1 MDAGKNVNM
10 NAVGGGNFAHLNM
23 GTEDKPSL
31 SLGFTIYMSLSC
43 PAVESMARDETL
55 PETHLQQGDEELCTC
70 TNFLI
75 TNFLITEF
83 LIRKFLIRKLQS
95 PCFNLSCLW

>member
-1 MDAGKNVNM
+1 MLWDYHPPHISLRKDPDKYKYCGCRKNVNM

-43 PAVESMARDETL
+43 PEIESMARDETL
-55 PETHLQQGDEELCTC
+55 PETHLQQDDEELCTC

-75 TNFLITEF
+75 TNFLA
-83 LIRKFLIRKLQS
+83 QCS
-95 PCFNLSCLW
+95 